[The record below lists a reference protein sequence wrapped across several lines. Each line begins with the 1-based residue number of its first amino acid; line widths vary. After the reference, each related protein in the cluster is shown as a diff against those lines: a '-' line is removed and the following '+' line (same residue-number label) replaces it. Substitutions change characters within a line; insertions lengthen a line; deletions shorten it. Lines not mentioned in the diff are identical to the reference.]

1 MNSEK
6 KKIARKIKS
15 LRSCDATTLANRIV
29 SKCSTA
35 AVERALADS
44 LDICCLTAVLVPY
57 FGFLPLSVLKAL
69 CKVLEYKRVEAGEII
84 VAEGSH
90 CDQFYTVV
98 RGQVEVSTTT
108 GVLGHVEV
116 GHTFGEESLVSG
128 QECDASYVA
137 TSQVDL
143 LTLDRETFL
152 GFFHSKF
159 KVLHS
164 VTVNFLKKHV
174 KVFTDASSSAC
185 TELAHYL
192 TKEYYSAGHHF
203 AVATSEH
210 IYFIKYGECGIYAE
224 IDSDSGNEQ
233 PTVKELGKLEVGA
246 FFGEGCIFEEQQQP
260 GLSIRANTDI
270 VVFRIPKNLFIDHVN
285 PNIAKLMREEAAIR
299 NQYHADRH
307 GFRLRKIQNKA
318 QGEFP
323 GFSSVSAPPIN
334 MISSQSSR
342 GSSSDGPTSPVHI
355 RHLPP
360 IHNAPLPP
368 TSTTESRSPKVH
380 SSGSKSGQK
389 VGRESRS
396 KKSATRIDASIPQDF
411 A

>member
-6 KKIARKIKS
+6 KKIARKIKA
-15 LRSCDATTLANRIV
+15 LKSCDATTLANRIV
-29 SKCSTA
+29 SKCSTT
-35 AVERALADS
+35 AVERASADS

-57 FGFLPLSVLKAL
+57 YGFLPFSVLKAL
-69 CKVLEYKRVEAGEII
+69 CKVLEHKRVEAGEII
-84 VAEGSH
+84 IAEGSH
-90 CDQFYTVV
+90 CEHFYTVV
-98 RGQVEVSTTT
+98 RGQVEISSAS

-116 GHTFGEESLVSG
+116 GQTFGELSLVSG

-137 TSQVDL
+137 ISQVDL

-152 GFFHSKF
+152 AFFHSKF

-164 VTVNFLKKHV
+164 VTVNFLKENV
-174 KVFTDASSSAC
+174 KVFANASISAC

-203 AVATSEH
+203 PVATSEH

-224 IDSDSGNEQ
+224 IDSDSSNEQ

-285 PNIAKLMREEAAIR
+285 PNIAQLMREEATIR
-299 NQYHADRH
+299 NQYHTDRH
-307 GFRLRKIQNKA
+307 GFRLKKAQSKA

-323 GFSSVSAPPIN
+323 AFSSVSAPPIT
-334 MISSQSSR
+334 MISSPSR
-342 GSSSDGPTSPVHI
+342 SSDGPTSPVHI

-368 TSTTESRSPKVH
+368 TSPTEARSPKVH

-389 VGRESRS
+389 SSREPRS
-396 KKSATRIDASIPQDF
+396 KKSATRMETTIPQESF